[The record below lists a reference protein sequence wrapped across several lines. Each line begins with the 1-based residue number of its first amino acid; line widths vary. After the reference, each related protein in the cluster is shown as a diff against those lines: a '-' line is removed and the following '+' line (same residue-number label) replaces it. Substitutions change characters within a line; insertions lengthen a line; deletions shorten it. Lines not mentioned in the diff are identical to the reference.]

1 MEMIKSSADLV
12 KLKIDEVIS
21 TLEEVLMDREDVED
35 LYVEIEVVYTDK
47 SQGGIEVLRFDTSG
61 RYGE

>member
-1 MEMIKSSADLV
+1 MEMVKTSADLV

-21 TLEEVLMDREDVED
+21 ALEEVLVDREYVED
-35 LYVEIEVVYTDK
+35 LYVEIEVVYKDE